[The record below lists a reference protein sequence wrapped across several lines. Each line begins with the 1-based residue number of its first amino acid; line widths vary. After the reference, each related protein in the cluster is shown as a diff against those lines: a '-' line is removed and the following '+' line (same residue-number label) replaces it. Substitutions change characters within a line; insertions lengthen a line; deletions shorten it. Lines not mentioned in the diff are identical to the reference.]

1 MAATWLRP
9 ENSPSGSYCFDTSK
23 MGVFPGGSFAF
34 LDPDM
39 HHYAMAASDVV
50 VQIHGTAPVQF
61 NYINPQ
67 DDPSKK

>member
-1 MAATWLRP
+1 MYASRDKLCALLFAAHEP
-9 ENSPSGSYCFDTSK
+9 AA
-23 MGVFPGGSFAF
+23 GSFAF

-39 HHYAMAASDVV
+39 HHYAMAVSDAV

>member
-1 MAATWLRP
+1 
-9 ENSPSGSYCFDTSK
+9 
-23 MGVFPGGSFAF
+23 
-34 LDPDM
+34 M
-39 HHYAMAASDVV
+39 HHYAMAVSDAV